1 MQTETTLFERLGEEP
16 GITKL
21 VDDTVQAHME
31 NPAINA
37 RFLPYLQDP
46 EKLAGIKKHTVD
58 FFSAGSGGPAAY
70 GGRDMVSTHTGMNI
84 SPAEYMHVVDDIF
97 IAMDK
102 QGINENTKKDVLAI
116 LWSLKDMIIFK

>member
-58 FFSAGSGGPAAY
+58 FFSAGSGGACCIWRQRHGKYAY
-70 GGRDMVSTHTGMNI
+70 RY
-84 SPAEYMHVVDDIF
+84 EY
-97 IAMDK
+97 
-102 QGINENTKKDVLAI
+102 Q
-116 LWSLKDMIIFK
+116 SR